1 MIRNYIPHVIILA
14 IVAFAGIFASVEFLK
29 MHHPEPLFPSEH
41 LTEVAMLSDYFE
53 GIKGTNGDTEIY
65 IYDSGIPGGTALICG
80 GAHPNECA
88 SYLAT
93 VLILE
98 NIKVTKGRVMVLP
111 RLNNSAFTCTDPME
125 GFPQFYHIETED
137 GTREFRLGSRV
148 TNPLDQ
154 WPDPLVFSH
163 HPSNQQL
170 SGFETRNINRAYPGR
185 EEGNLTERV
194 GYAVLQLINQ
204 EKIDISFDLHESSPE
219 VPIVNVIVYHE
230 KNEEIAMGAVLG
242 LEMQGENYSPELSPD
257 NFHGLSHREWGDHTN
272 TAPFLLETSNPS
284 MGRIREATSEEL
296 VLEGK
301 SKFYQKAKET
311 GALRI
316 AYDVERGE
324 PIDHRVARH
333 VIGVT
338 ELIFSY
344 NMMHEERPIE
354 VDDLPDYDKI
364 MEFGTGHYLHGPA
377 ETDSEN

>member
-1 MIRNYIPHVIILA
+1 MIILA
-14 IVAFAGIFASVEFLK
+14 VIAVAGTIASIEFLE
-29 MHHPEPLFPSEH
+29 MHHPEPLYPSEN
-41 LTEVAMLSDYFE
+41 LTEIVMLSNYSE
-53 GIKGTNGDTEIY
+53 GLKGTNADTEIFVF
-65 IYDSGIPGGTALICG
+65 DSGKPGGTALVCG

-88 SYLAT
+88 AYLAT

-98 NIKVTKGRVMVLP
+98 NIKVTKGRVFVLP
-111 RLNNSAFTCTDPME
+111 RLNKSAFTCTDPME
-125 GFPQFYHIETED
+125 GFPQFYNIETRN
-137 GTREFRLGSRV
+137 GTRMFRLGSRV

-163 HPSNQQL
+163 YPSNQQL

-185 EEGNLTERV
+185 EDGNLTERL
-194 GYAVLQLINQ
+194 GHAVLQLIN
-204 EKIDISFDLHESSPE
+204 EENIDISFDLHESSPE

-242 LEMQGENYSPELSPD
+242 LEMQGQNYSPELSPD
-257 NFHGLSHREWGDHTN
+257 NFHGLSHREWGDYTN

-284 MGRIREATSEEL
+284 MGRIREATTVEL

-311 GALRI
+311 KALRI
-316 AYDVERGE
+316 AYNEERGE

-333 VIGVT
+333 VIGVN

-344 NMMHEERPIE
+344 NMLQEERTIE
-354 VDDLPDYDKI
+354 IENLPDYMEI
-364 MEFGTGHYLHGPA
+364 MENGTGYYLHDPM
-377 ETDSEN
+377 EPNHENKQ